1 MAKYV
6 YPAIFT
12 REDDGGYSVM
22 FPDIESCYTCGDDM
36 PDALDMAEDVLCLM
50 LYDMEKDGREIPAPS
65 NSKAIPTDDRSVV
78 SLVGCDTDFY
88 RRFYENKSVKKTLT
102 IPMWLNER
110 AERANI
116 NFSGVLQEAL
126 KTQLHLTDSSR

>member
-12 REDDGGYSVM
+12 KEDDGKYSVL
-22 FPDIESCYTCGDDM
+22 FPDIENCYTGGDDM
-36 PDALDMAEDVLCLM
+36 ADALEMAEDVLCLM
-50 LYDMEKDGREIPAPS
+50 LYDMEKDGKTIPAPS
-65 NSKAIPTDDRSVV
+65 DCKAVKVKKGDIV
-78 SLVGCDTDFY
+78 SLVRCDTEFY
-88 RRFYENKSVKKTLT
+88 RRYYENKSVKKTLT

-116 NFSGVLQEAL
+116 NFSGILQDAL
-126 KTQLHLTDSSR
+126 KTHLHIQG

>member
-12 REDDGGYSVM
+12 KEDDGKYSVL
-22 FPDIESCYTCGDDM
+22 FPDIENCYTGGDDM
-36 PDALDMAEDVLCLM
+36 ADALEMAEDVLCLT
-50 LYDMEKDGREIPAPS
+50 LYDMEKDEKTIPAPS
-65 NSKAIPTDDRSVV
+65 DSKEIETDKSSVV
-78 SLVGCDTDFY
+78 SLVRCDTEFY

-116 NFSGVLQEAL
+116 NFSSILQEAL
-126 KTQLHLTDSSR
+126 KSHLHVQE

>member
-12 REDDGGYSVM
+12 KEGDGKYSVL
-22 FPDIESCYTCGDDM
+22 FPDIENCYTGGDNM
-36 PDALDMAEDVLCLM
+36 ADALEMAEDVLCLM
-50 LYDMEKDGREIPAPS
+50 LYDMEKEGRVIPPPS
-65 NSKAIPTDDRSVV
+65 DITVVKVKKGAIV
-78 SLVGCDTDFY
+78 SLVRCDTETY
-88 RRFYENKSVKKTLT
+88 RRFYENKSVKKILT

-116 NFSGVLQEAL
+116 NFSGLLQEAI
-126 KTQLHLTDSSR
+126 KSQLHIQE

>member
-12 REDDGGYSVM
+12 HENDGGYSVM

>member
-12 REDDGGYSVM
+12 KENDGKYSVL
-22 FPDIESCYTCGDDM
+22 FPDLEGCITGGDNM
-36 PDALDMAEDVLCLM
+36 ADALEMAEDALCLM
-50 LYDMEKDGREIPAPS
+50 LYDMEMDEKNIPLPSDGKTIKVKS
-65 NSKAIPTDDRSVV
+65 NDIV
-78 SLVGCDTDFY
+78 SLVRCDTEAY
-88 RRFYENKSVKKTLT
+88 HRYYENKSVKKTLS
-102 IPMWLNER
+102 IPAWLNKQ

-126 KTQLHLTDSSR
+126 KAHLHIR

>member
-12 REDDGGYSVM
+12 KEEDGKYSVS
-22 FPDIESCYTCGDDM
+22 FPDIMNCYTGGDDM
-36 PDALDMAEDVLCLM
+36 ADALEMAEDVLCLM
-50 LYDMEKDGREIPAPS
+50 LYDMEKDGKAAPPPS
-65 NSKAIPTDDRSVV
+65 DSKAVKVDNDSIV
-78 SLVGCDTDFY
+78 SLVRCDTETY

-116 NFSGVLQEAL
+116 NFSSILQEAL
-126 KTQLHLTDSSR
+126 KTHLHI

>member
-12 REDDGGYSVM
+12 AENDGGYSVL
-22 FPDIESCYTCGDDM
+22 FPDLESCYTCGDDM
-36 PDALDMAEDVLCLM
+36 ADALEMAEDVLCLT
-50 LYDMEKDGREIPAPS
+50 LYDLEQDG
-65 NSKAIPTDDRSVV
+65 KAIPASSDCKRIKGDKNSVI
-78 SLVGCDTDFY
+78 SLVRCDTEFY

-110 AERANI
+110 AERENV
-116 NFSGVLQEAL
+116 NFSGILQEAL
-126 KTQLHLTDSSR
+126 KSHLHIDAP

>member
-1 MAKYV
+1 MSRHV
-6 YPAIFT
+6 YPAIFSK
-12 REDDGGYSVM
+12 EDDGGYSVM
-22 FPDIESCYTCGDDM
+22 FPDIESCYTSGDDM
-36 PDALDMAEDVLCLM
+36 ADAINMAEDVLCLM
-50 LYDMEKDGREIPAPS
+50 LYDMEKDG
-65 NSKAIPTDDRSVV
+65 KTIPTPSDIKVIQTDQKSVV

-88 RRFYENKSVKKTLT
+88 RRYYENKSVKKTLT

-126 KTQLHLTDSSR
+126 KTQLHIAD